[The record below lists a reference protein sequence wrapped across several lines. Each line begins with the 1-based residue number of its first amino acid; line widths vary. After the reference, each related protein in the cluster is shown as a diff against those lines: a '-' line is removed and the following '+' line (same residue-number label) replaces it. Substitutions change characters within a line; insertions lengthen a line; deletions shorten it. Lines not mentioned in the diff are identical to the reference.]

1 MTNWLTYKRGINMK
15 TLKSE
20 WQRLRDSY
28 PPLEIPY
35 DKEER
40 TQFENWVAEMGFD
53 GIIELNGVDNDKNK
67 KSSKRIEQD
76 G

>member
-1 MTNWLTYKRGINMK
+1 MSIT
-15 TLKSE
+15 KSDWE
-20 WQRLRDSY
+20 KLRDSY

-53 GIIELNGVDNDKNK
+53 GIIQLDGVNNDKNK
-67 KSSKRIEQD
+67 KGSKRSS
-76 G
+76 